1 MAKGYGRPPMG
12 RKGGKGMGMP
22 GLNMDMIK
30 AGPEDAGR
38 HGEDPGRAAGK
49 GIHRHRGGG
58 VVSRH
63 GGRQTQ
69 PEGLTID
76 PEAVDPE
83 DVEMLQDMVIAA
95 VNEAIRAAMD
105 DMSAS
110 MGKITG
116 GMNLPF

>member
-1 MAKGYGRPPMG
+1 MAKGYGRPPMS

-30 AGPEDAGR
+30 QAQKMQADMEKTQA
-38 HGEDPGRAAGK
+38 ELQEKEYTATA
-49 GIHRHRGGG
+49 GGG
-58 VVSRH
+58 VVSATVDGKH
-63 GGRQTQ
+63 MVKAI
-69 PEGLTID
+69 TID
-76 PEAVDPE
+76 PEAVDPD

-95 VNEAIRAAMD
+95 VNEAIRNAMD
-105 DMSAS
+105 DMSVS